1 MKSGN
6 EYNDLNNL
14 RFQMD
19 LKIKELEIENKTLSN
34 DKQKLEIE
42 LKLSLD
48 KYNELSKKYD
58 TESKELSFMKIKQS
72 EVYIDNLGYEFTG
85 YQG

>member
-6 EYNDLNNL
+6 DFNDLNNL

-19 LKIKELEIENKTLSN
+19 IKIKELEKENKTLAN
-34 DKQKLEIE
+34 EKQRLEIE

-48 KYNELSKKYD
+48 KYNELTKKYEV
-58 TESKELSFMKIKQS
+58 ESKELSFLKIKQT
-72 EVYIDNLGYEFTG
+72 EVSLNKHRI
-85 YQG
+85 

>member
-6 EYNDLNNL
+6 ELNDLNNL

-19 LKIKELEIENKTLSN
+19 IKIKELEKENKTLAN
-34 DKQKLEIE
+34 EKQRLEIE

-48 KYNELSKKYD
+48 KYNELTKKYEV
-58 TESKELSFMKIKQS
+58 ESKELSFLKIKQT
-72 EVYIDNLGYEFTG
+72 EVSLNKHRI
-85 YQG
+85 